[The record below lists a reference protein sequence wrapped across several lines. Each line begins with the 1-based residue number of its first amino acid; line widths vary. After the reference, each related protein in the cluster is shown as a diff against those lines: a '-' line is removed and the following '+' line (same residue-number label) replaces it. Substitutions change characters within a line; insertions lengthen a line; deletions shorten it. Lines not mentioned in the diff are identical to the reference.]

1 MYIQTELVFIGTGWK
16 HLRPLRA
23 KFPQYSAQPLWDTVS
38 SCTFRGWVFLKTGS
52 DISNCAYMEET
63 TRLQVC
69 YSNSSTWEEREKER
83 GHAMLYLDAEEG
95 TTSMMSEN
103 ILTLWQPPPAW
114 FSQWHHPHLWLLVV
128 KAVKRSQCER
138 AWLKASAIFQRQ
150 SHIFIFHQ
158 LSWRVAQSKYCMLI
172 LRHHILFV
180 TFRYKYNPHTIVFI
194 DLYIC
199 INVYKHI

>member
-16 HLRPLRA
+16 HLKPLRA
-23 KFPQYSAQPLWDTVS
+23 KFPQSSAQPWDTVS

-69 YSNSSTWEEREKER
+69 CSNSSTWEEREKER

-103 ILTLWQPPPAW
+103 ILTLWQPPAC
-114 FSQWHHPHLWLLVV
+114 FSQWHHHHLWLLVV

-138 AWLKASAIFQRQ
+138 VWLKVSAISQWQ

-158 LSWRVAQSKYCMLI
+158 HRWRVATCTVRKL
-172 LRHHILFV
+172 HHTLFV
-180 TFRYKYNPHTIVFI
+180 TLKG
-194 DLYIC
+194 
-199 INVYKHI
+199 